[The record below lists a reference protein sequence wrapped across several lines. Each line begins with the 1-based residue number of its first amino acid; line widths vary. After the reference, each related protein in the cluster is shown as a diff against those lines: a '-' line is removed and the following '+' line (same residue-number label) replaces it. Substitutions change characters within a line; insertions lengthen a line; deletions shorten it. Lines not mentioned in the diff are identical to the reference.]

1 MSSSNTMSSEESLSV
16 RSISVDVETPETE
29 QVLAT
34 VAGLAKLG
42 SMDGGAP
49 LSPPDFSLLHSTPP
63 GGGGD
68 DEPEEPEVSADATP
82 VEENNKG
89 SSGDRGTIPFE
100 SISKMSTTSSSD
112 SEGEEE
118 DGGREEGGGGG
129 EITSEMR
136 YKRSRQ

>member
-1 MSSSNTMSSEESLSV
+1 MSSEESLSV

-29 QVLAT
+29 QVMAT

-63 GGGGD
+63 
-68 DEPEEPEVSADATP
+68 EEPEVSADATP

-89 SSGDRGTIPFE
+89 SGDDRGTIPFE
-100 SISKMSTTSSSD
+100 SISKMSTTSSSE

-118 DGGREEGGGGG
+118 EGGREEGGGGG

-136 YKRSRQ
+136 YRRSRE

>member
-1 MSSSNTMSSEESLSV
+1 MSSEESLSV

-29 QVLAT
+29 QAMAT

-63 GGGGD
+63 GGGGGGGD
-68 DEPEEPEVSADATP
+68 PEEPEVSADATP

-89 SSGDRGTIPFE
+89 SGDDRGTIPFE
-100 SISKMSTTSSSD
+100 SISKMSTTSSSE

-118 DGGREEGGGGG
+118 DGGREGGGGG

-136 YKRSRQ
+136 YRRSRE